1 MVELKKHG
9 NIHHKMEVQ
18 FVMTNGHPKH
28 FHNGTCCK
36 DKWRFIYG
44 NYKKIIDYISIT
56 NHNEDYLEMSIEN
69 RATQGLPR
77 SFSRTYFDLIDEFMH
92 SRPCF
97 NIPHSLDSICDIYL
111 HNYTYKSLHH
121 MMTLTSM
128 IKDDI
133 KRNASPIASLDPI
146 LQCT

>member
-1 MVELKKHG
+1 MVEFKKHR
-9 NIHHKMEVQ
+9 NVHHKVEVN
-18 FVMTNGHPKH
+18 FVMTN

-44 NYKKIIDYISIT
+44 NYKKIIDYIGIT

-69 RATQGLPR
+69 RVTQGLPR

-92 SRPCF
+92 NRPCF
-97 NIPHSLDSICDIYL
+97 NIPHSLDSIGDIYL

-128 IKDDI
+128 INI
-133 KRNASPIASLDPI
+133 
-146 LQCT
+146 